1 MYSAYLIWL
10 LLIPLILSLL
20 VFAVRWLGRAT
31 RRVVEALHLICVTLV
46 LVLSLV
52 VVQGVLVQGTVIALG
67 NWLHVDSLGAIFVLI
82 VGLVGFLVGLY
93 SISYIRND
101 LETGEF
107 DNAKMSIYYGL
118 FSLFLFT
125 MLLVVTSNNIIMMWV
140 AVEATTLGSAFL
152 VGIYGKRSSLEAAWK
167 YIVICTVG
175 IGFGLYG
182 TILVYADAVNVMQ
195 EPRLAALWT
204 EIVKNAQ
211 ALDPALLK
219 LSFVFVLIGFGTKA
233 GLFPMHAW
241 LPDAYTEAPSPV
253 TALLSAVL
261 LNCSLFVI
269 FRFSTITNLGI
280 GPAFSQTLFL
290 VFGTL
295 SVGAA
300 VFFMF
305 MQRDI
310 KRLLAYSSM
319 ENAGL
324 IILAFGLGGPAGI
337 AAGLLQLLNQ
347 SLVKA
352 LLFCTSGNILI
363 KYRSWNLDKVRGML
377 QVAPVT
383 SLILIAGALALVG
396 APPFNI
402 FVSKFL
408 IISTGMQVGY
418 AWLMIICL
426 ILLMVAFTAF
436 FRVIGSAVFG
446 DKPEGVARGDVRA
459 FSLVAPLAILLI
471 MILILGLYMPP
482 QLATLLNGA
491 TNVAMTGNST
501 SQVAGAS
508 FWQSSPALPTG
519 LIQAEA
525 FFAPL
530 ANLLP
535 WK

>member
-1 MYSAYLIWL
+1 MYSTYLIWL
-10 LLIPLILSLL
+10 LIIPLILSLL
-20 VFAVRWLGRAT
+20 AFATRWLGKAT
-31 RRVVEALHLICVTLV
+31 RRLVEILHLLCVTLV
-46 LVLSLV
+46 LVLSLL
-52 VVQGVLVQGTVIALG
+52 VVQGVLTQGVVVALG
-67 NWLHVDSLGAIFVLI
+67 TWLHVDSLGAIFVFI

-93 SISYIRND
+93 SISYVRND
-101 LETGEF
+101 LKTGDLD
-107 DNAKMSIYYGL
+107 DNKMTIFYGL

-125 MLLVVTSNNIIMMWV
+125 MLLVVTANNIIMMWV

-167 YIVICTVG
+167 YIMICTVG
-175 IGFGLYG
+175 IAFGLYG
-182 TILVYADAVNVMQ
+182 TILVYSDSVNILQ

-211 ALDPALLK
+211 ALDPTLMK
-219 LSFVFVLIGFGTKA
+219 LAFVFILIGFGTKA

-253 TALLSAVL
+253 TAMLSAVL

-269 FRFSTITNLGI
+269 FRFSTIVNGCV
-280 GPAFSQTLFL
+280 GPAFTQTLFL
-290 VFGTL
+290 VFGAL
-295 SVGAA
+295 SLGAG

-352 LLFCTSGNILI
+352 LMFCTSGNILI
-363 KYRSWNLDKVRGML
+363 KYRSWNMDKVKGML
-377 QVAPVT
+377 TVAPVT
-383 SLILIAGALALVG
+383 SLLLISGALALLG

-402 FVSKFL
+402 FISKLL
-408 IISTGMQVGY
+408 IISAGMQVGY
-418 AWLMIICL
+418 IWLMIIIL
-426 ILLMVAFTAF
+426 LLLMVVFTAF
-436 FRVIGSAVFG
+436 FRVIGSAVLG
-446 DKPEGVARGDVRA
+446 DQPAEISKGDVNT
-459 FSLVAPLAILLI
+459 FTLAPLAILLVI
-471 MILILGLYMPP
+471 ILLLGIYLPP
-482 QLATLLNGA
+482 QLVTLLNGA
-491 TNVAMTGNST
+491 TGVAMTGDPA
-501 SQVAGAS
+501 SQVTGAS
-508 FWQSSPALPTG
+508 IWQNAPALPTG
-519 LIQAEA
+519 FIQAKA
-525 FFAPL
+525 FFASV
-530 ANLLP
+530 ANLFL